1 MGSSLSR
8 SRPPSSPMVLKSDC
22 QCLERLVLKEERRA
36 LAFSF
41 VNQKSS
47 PSATNDVVY
56 PLPQRGGD
64 GGGQEATKPK
74 SGTPFSQF
82 SIVSSA
88 GSYSQHNYSDD
99 LDELQLTRRY
109 RIGPNT
115 SVDTVLEGTRIKLQE
130 FRSSLLH
137 KFGNLHQDRER
148 KIWNDGQI
156 TLCALTDFHLQ
167 HRLTLESILG
177 SEEKGKTFAAFVSTE
192 FESGISWGLANT
204 HRPYNKLT
212 LLSRFTSD
220 DYAGKRL
227 ILQAVQILN
236 DRNTLSPV
244 CALTLGSQ
252 PQAGIS
258 WRHLGSQPQVGISW
272 RHQFNSWTNDS
283 FQVKAFYSK
292 EGSSLVMNANVG
304 EV

>member
-1 MGSSLSR
+1 MGSFLSR
-8 SRPPSSPMVLKSDC
+8 SRSPSAPMVLKSDC
-22 QCLERLVLKEERRA
+22 QSLERLVLKEERRP

-41 VNQKSS
+41 VNEKSS
-47 PSATNDVVY
+47 PSATNDVVC

-64 GGGQEATKPK
+64 GGGQEATNLK
-74 SGTPFSQF
+74 SGTAF
-82 SIVSSA
+82 
-88 GSYSQHNYSDD
+88 
-99 LDELQLTRRY
+99 DELRLSRLY
-109 RIGPNT
+109 RIGRNT
-115 SVDTVLEGTRIKLQE
+115 SVDSVLEGTRVKLE
-130 FRSSLLH
+130 GFRSTLLH

-177 SEEKGKTFAAFVSTE
+177 SEEKGKTFTAVVSTD
-192 FESGISWGLANT
+192 FESGMSWGLANT
-204 HRPYNKLT
+204 YRPYNKLT
-212 LLSRFTSD
+212 LLSRFSSD
-220 DYAGKRL
+220 DYAGKQL

-244 CALTLGSQ
+244 CSLTLGSQ
-252 PQAGIS
+252 PKA
-258 WRHLGSQPQVGISW
+258 GISW

-283 FQVKAFYSK
+283 FQVKAFYNK
-292 EGSSLVMNANVG
+292 EGSSFVMNFNVG